1 MAMRDIAGV
10 VDIERD
16 GLWRRGVTG
25 AIKIDEDA
33 AQLHNFAQGRRV
45 LPTRHGRLRAQI
57 VSRIGQ
63 SPAGKLEGGIL
74 AQMVEVV
81 SILVAA
87 GDGENASAKDAPERM
102 GDQQWIARIGDD
114 GGELVRHS
122 QPALGL
128 PQQHHARIRGD
139 APAIKSGGDLL
150 AANGWKRE
158 REKAI
163 FDHGGCGLDAMA

>member
-114 GGELVRHS
+114 GGELVRS
-122 QPALGL
+122 E
-128 PQQHHARIRGD
+128 
-139 APAIKSGGDLL
+139 
-150 AANGWKRE
+150 E
-158 REKAI
+158 RRVGKACRNRRAKY
-163 FDHGGCGLDAMA
+163 H